1 MEKKI
6 MLTPLELKV
15 MDILWKLERAYIK
28 DILAHWP
35 EASKPA
41 YNTVSTIVRIL
52 QDKKKY
58 IGHMEKGRSHQYYPL
73 VSKESYQ
80 QDFLENAVEK
90 VFSGSVQSLLSALIE
105 QENMTDAELEE
116 LKKLLDR

>member
-1 MEKKI
+1 
-6 MLTPLELKV
+6 
-15 MDILWKLERAYIK
+15 
-28 DILAHWP
+28 
-35 EASKPA
+35 
-41 YNTVSTIVRIL
+41 
-52 QDKKKY
+52 
-58 IGHMEKGRSHQYYPL
+58 MEKGRSHQYYPL